1 MRAVLTLAQKEV
13 KAAFRDKIFL
23 IIVGLFVFLSIVSVY
38 IGSSTKNAE
47 LQAYQNIVELLR
59 AQGEVIVP
67 PPPAI
72 FPLSIL
78 QNIITYVSMIGAVV
92 AIFLGFEAFSGERNN
107 GTLKLIATRPIFRD
121 QIVTGKLLGGL
132 MVLGLLLG
140 IILVFNVVLFVFIS
154 GLSPNLNEMARLLS
168 FFLLA
173 LIYLMF
179 FYTTTLFVSIKTNDS
194 EFGFLL
200 MMVVWIILSFVV
212 PQLAES
218 QRSFAYALNTTAQTV
233 TQVPAD
239 TLVSRTIELFS
250 PAVQFQNVGK
260 DLLQV
265 VTETA
270 TLPVWGIV
278 QKQFGALLN
287 ILLPGLALLFLSYR
301 AAQKEEVR

>member
-1 MRAVLTLAQKEV
+1 MSAILTLALKEV

-23 IIVGLFVFLSIVSVY
+23 IIVGLFLLLAIVSVY

-47 LQAYQNIVELLR
+47 LQAYQNIVEMLR
-59 AQGEVIVP
+59 SQGGGILP
-67 PPPAI
+67 PPPVI

-78 QNIITYVSMIGAVV
+78 RNIITYVSMIGAVV

-121 QIVTGKLLGGL
+121 QIVAGKLLGGA

-140 IILVFNVVLFVFIS
+140 IILILNVVLFVLIS
-154 GLSPNLNEMARLLS
+154 GLNPNLSEIARLLT

-200 MMVVWIILSFVV
+200 MMVVWITLTFVV

-218 QRSFAYALNTTAQTV
+218 QRGFAYALNTTAQTV

-250 PAVQFQNVGK
+250 PAVQFQNVSK

-265 VTETA
+265 VSETA
-270 TLPVWGIV
+270 TLPVLGIL
-278 QKQFGALLN
+278 QKQIGALLN
-287 ILLPGLALLFLSYR
+287 ILLPGLTLLFLSYR
-301 AAQKEEVR
+301 AAQKEEV

>member
-1 MRAVLTLAQKEV
+1 MRTVLTLAQKEV

-23 IIVGLFVFLSIVSVY
+23 IIVGLFVLLSIVSVY

-59 AQGEVIVP
+59 SQGEGIVP
-67 PPPAI
+67 PPPEI
-72 FPLSIL
+72 FPLAIL

-121 QIVTGKLLGGL
+121 QIVMGKLLGGL

-140 IILVFNVVLFVFIS
+140 IILVFNLVLFVLIS
-154 GLSPNLNEMARLLS
+154 GLNPNLNEIVRLLT

-200 MMVVWIILSFVV
+200 MMVVWITLTFVV

-218 QRSFAYALNTTAQTV
+218 QRSFAYALNATAQTV
-233 TQVPAD
+233 TQVPTD
-239 TLVSRTIELFS
+239 TLISKTIELFS

-265 VTETA
+265 VSETA
-270 TLPVWGIV
+270 MLPVWEIV
-278 QKQFGALLN
+278 QKQIGALLN
-287 ILLPGLALLFLSYR
+287 ILLPGIALLFLSYQ
-301 AAQKEEVR
+301 AAQKEEVG